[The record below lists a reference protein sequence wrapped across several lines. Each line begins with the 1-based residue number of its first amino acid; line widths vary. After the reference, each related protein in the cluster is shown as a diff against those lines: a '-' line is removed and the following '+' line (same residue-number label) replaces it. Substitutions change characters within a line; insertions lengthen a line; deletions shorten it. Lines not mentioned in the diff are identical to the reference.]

1 MLILQRFNSAPS
13 LGPIIGGIV
22 SDKLGWRWVFRLL
35 CILSG
40 VWLAVLFAFLPE
52 TGRRIVGNG
61 SIPARGIH
69 KSLLQHLSSKKN
81 KSNDT
86 DYLQG
91 RSKRSLS
98 DLVNPLRS
106 IRMIFHKIEALVLFS
121 NAVFYMQ
128 YSCVQASLST
138 LFTRIY
144 GLNEMQVGLSYL
156 AFGIACAIASY
167 GVGMDSLQLR
177 ESILMAHRRQN
188 HGSRLP
194 RYSSGLRVHD

>member
-1 MLILQRFNSAPS
+1 
-13 LGPIIGGIV
+13 
-22 SDKLGWRWVFRLL
+22 
-35 CILSG
+35 
-40 VWLAVLFAFLPE
+40 
-52 TGRRIVGNG
+52 
-61 SIPARGIH
+61 
-69 KSLLQHLSSKKN
+69 
-81 KSNDT
+81 
-86 DYLQG
+86 
-91 RSKRSLS
+91 
-98 DLVNPLRS
+98 
-106 IRMIFHKIEALVLFS
+106 MIFHKIEALVLFS

-194 RYSSGLRVHD
+194 HYSSGLRVHD